1 MKGQEK
7 ELVMKEEIEEFE
19 WVIVAQK
26 NEPSP
31 YSSKVRYMSS
41 PQYVWQLQKIS

>member
-1 MKGQEK
+1 
-7 ELVMKEEIEEFE
+7 MKEEIEEFE